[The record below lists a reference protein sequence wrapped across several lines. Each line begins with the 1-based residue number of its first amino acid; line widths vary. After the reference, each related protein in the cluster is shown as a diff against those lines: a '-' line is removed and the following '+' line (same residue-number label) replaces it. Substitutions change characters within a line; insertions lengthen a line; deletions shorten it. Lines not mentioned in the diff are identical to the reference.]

1 MQSLL
6 HARLPAYSFIAAG
19 KFRELACV
27 SLWWL
32 VWSFFGTIIRRHAT
46 FAHLTSIYDWNNK
59 MPRIPLLALV
69 LATLAAGNPVFAGD
83 DHGAPVTP
91 KPYSTGATLTKSVQA
106 SITPD
111 KAISILKEGNVR
123 FVANKPLKRNL
134 KARVLTTTLGQ
145 FPFASIVGCIDSRAA
160 PEVVFDQSVGDMF
173 VARVAGNT
181 VNEDILGSLEYAS
194 KVAGSRVIVV
204 LGHTSC
210 GAIKGACDDVKMGN
224 LTTLLEKFKPAVAA
238 ASTPGEHNSHNHAF
252 VDEVTELNV
261 KQVVQKIRDQ
271 SPILKEMESEGKI
284 RIVGAL
290 YDTSNG
296 KVSWY

>member
-1 MQSLL
+1 M
-6 HARLPAYSFIAAG
+6 
-19 KFRELACV
+19 KKK
-27 SLWWL
+27 L
-32 VWSFFGTIIRRHAT
+32 VQRC
-46 FAHLTSIYDWNNK
+46 LT
-59 MPRIPLLALV
+59 LG
-69 LATLAAGNPVFAGD
+69 LATLAASGLAFAGD
-83 DHGAPVTP
+83 DHGGPVVP
-91 KPYSTGATLTKSVQA
+91 KPYTTGATLTKSVQA

-111 KAISILKEGNVR
+111 KAIDILKAGNAR
-123 FVANKPLKRNL
+123 FAANKPLRRNL
-134 KARVLTTTLGQ
+134 KAQVQTTALGQ
-145 FPFASIVGCIDSRAA
+145 FPFASVVGCIDSRAA
-160 PEVVFDQSVGDMF
+160 PELVFDQGIGDLF

-238 ASTPGEHNSHNHAF
+238 ASTPGERNSHNHAF

-261 KQVVQKIRDQ
+261 KQVVARIRSE
-271 SPILKEMESEGKI
+271 SPVLKALEDEGKI

-290 YDTSNG
+290 YDTSSG
-296 KVSWY
+296 KVAWY